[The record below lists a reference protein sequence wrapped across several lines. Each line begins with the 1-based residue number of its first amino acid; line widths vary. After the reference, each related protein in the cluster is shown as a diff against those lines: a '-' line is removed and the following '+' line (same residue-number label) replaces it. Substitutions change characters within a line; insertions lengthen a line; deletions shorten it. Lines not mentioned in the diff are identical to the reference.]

1 MLSIGLARGTIVAA
15 VLCTSLS
22 GCGGDAGTPAANGPP
37 VAQSINAETVEDVAL
52 SVDLTATDA
61 DGDILSYSVTTA
73 PSHGSISGE
82 GTHRIYTPSTDYHG
96 PDQFGYSVSDGKISS
111 EAVVTLEIT
120 AANDAPVAA
129 AQSLTTAEDVSL
141 GIALAATDV
150 DADTLV
156 YSLITQPTH
165 GVLTGTPPNLTYL
178 ADSNYNGGDSFMF
191 QASDGQLSSSALV
204 AITVTPVND
213 APVAQSQAITVA
225 SYKPVPLTLHASDV
239 DGDTLSYSIVS
250 GPSSGS
256 LSGTP
261 PNLSYTATGGPGT
274 DHFSFQA
281 RDPQGGVSVA
291 DVQLDLATPNARVQL
306 GVVGGAKVAVYR
318 YPQFDSAILSTTSS
332 TGSTLQGIGYFKIPT
347 DTLDDAS
354 LYLIVAK
361 GGKDYDANNDGQLD
375 ATPTSNLGK
384 LHAVVTG
391 AQIKQHPII
400 LSAVSEAAY
409 HRAAYLMAA
418 NFPVS
423 EIEDEL
429 DARAPLILSS
439 DVDGDGD
446 IDAADLA
453 AWNPAKHASS
463 LTTAAAGMSQ
473 LSNSIRSGTATL
485 KDFIT
490 ISDTITASAPVSFTG
505 QYLGAWGHYVAT
517 LSYGDDGLKSSL
529 QIFDVA
535 DSAKISLVSTASVPY
550 IGGAPVFSGTKM
562 FYMSQSLVCEG
573 VNCIGQTA
581 ICMLELADPQH
592 PQAYLTA
599 GSGTL
604 SAGQIAIDD
613 DLLYAASRSD
623 SYAIFRIA
631 NNAAPVKIET
641 GPSAPAIPLSGAI
654 AVDGQGNILL
664 GGYGQYLNIGPGNS
678 QSIFPL
684 PLKGSDT
691 SVRALTLANGHI
703 LASGYESLVD
713 IAPNGKGGV
722 LGTKVV
728 GTCRS
733 TPVWAEGLLWSIC
746 GEDAV
751 GFAVA
756 ANSYLSAAKRSNPGL
771 LAGIAIN
778 MTALNDQL
786 YWFGN
791 GLIARF
797 DQDRAMP
804 KHYSS
809 ASANAFVIDI
819 ELSGDTL
826 YAGTGNGVQVY
837 SLTDHQAP
845 QGLSRYSENG
855 TYGRIGA
862 AGTTIASS
870 VLGETN
876 YVSIISASDPTAA
889 QQASKIDLG
898 DSQFMRDAVLSDSL
912 GYLLVSGYG
921 SQPSSVMLYDLS
933 DPAAPY
939 LMRTGVL
946 PKSPEAAA
954 RPVTGF
960 LYGSYLFIA
969 DSSFGLRVLSKDS
982 LSLYTSY
989 AVDGIDPNSYQA
1001 PSPIDINV
1009 QSDYAYLASGS
1020 KIQSFALA
1028 KLPLSPAASY
1038 VPMAYSSRFL
1048 PDGAFGY
1055 AFSGLGLI
1063 VLDISNPAKP
1073 VERYAIDANVADG
1086 ARHGSDIVLRGATS
1100 VGTMTAPQLQ
1110 VP

>member
-82 GTHRIYTPSTDYHG
+82 GTHRIYMPSTDYHG

-178 ADSNYNGGDSFMF
+178 ADSNYSGGDSFMF

-204 AITVTPVND
+204 AITITPVND
-213 APVAQSQAITVA
+213 APVAQTQAITVT
-225 SYKPVPLTLHASDV
+225 SYEPVALTLHASDA

-281 RDPQGGVSVA
+281 RDPQGAVSVA

-306 GVVGGAKVAVYR
+306 GVIGGAKVAVYR

-332 TGSTLQGIGYFKIPT
+332 TSSTLQGIGYFKIPT
-347 DTLDDAS
+347 DTLEDAS

-361 GGKDYDANNDGQLD
+361 AGKDYDANNDGQLD

-391 AQIKQHPII
+391 AQIKRHPII

-409 HRAAYLMAA
+409 HRAAYLMSA

-429 DARAPLILSS
+429 DARAPLIFSS
-439 DVDGDGD
+439 SVDGDSD

-463 LTTAAAGMSQ
+463 LTAAAAGMSQ

-490 ISDTITASAPVSFTG
+490 LTDTITASAPVTLTG
-505 QYLGAWGHYVAT
+505 QYIGAWSHYVAAV
-517 LSYGDDGLKSSL
+517 SYGDGLESSL

-535 DSAKISLVSTASVPY
+535 DSAKISPVSTASVPY
-550 IGGAPVFSGTKM
+550 ISGAPVLSGTKM
-562 FYMSQSLVCEG
+562 FYMSQNE
-573 VNCIGQTA
+573 
-581 ICMLELADPQH
+581 ICMLELADPKH

-604 SAGQIAIDD
+604 PTGQIAIVD
-613 DLLYAASRSD
+613 DLLYAASPSD
-623 SYAIFRIA
+623 TYAIFRIA
-631 NNAAPVKIET
+631 NNAAPVRVET
-641 GPSAPAIPLSGAI
+641 GPSAPPIPLSGAI
-654 AVDGQGNILL
+654 AIDGQGSILL
-664 GGYGQYLNIGPGNS
+664 GGSGQYLSIGPDNN
-678 QSIFPL
+678 QSTFPL

-703 LASGYESLVD
+703 LASSYESLVD
-713 IAPNGKGGV
+713 IAPDGKGGV

-728 GTCRS
+728 GTCRA
-733 TPVWAEGLLWSIC
+733 TPVWAGGLLWSIC

-751 GFAVA
+751 GFSVP

-778 MTALNDQL
+778 MTVLNDQL

-804 KHYSS
+804 KHYFSTS
-809 ASANAFVIDI
+809 ASTGVIDI

-837 SLTDHQAP
+837 SLTDHQAA
-845 QGLSRYSENG
+845 QGLSRYSEKG

-889 QQASKIDLG
+889 QKVGKIDLG
-898 DSQFMRDAVLSDSL
+898 NSQLMRDAVLSDSL

-921 SQPSSVMLYDLS
+921 SQPSSVMLYDFS
-933 DPAAPY
+933 DPASPY
-939 LMRTGVL
+939 LMRTGEL

-960 LYGSYLFIA
+960 LYGSYLFVA

-1001 PSPIDINV
+1001 PSPIDVNV
-1009 QSDYAYLASGS
+1009 QNDYAYLASGS

-1055 AFSGLGLI
+1055 AFSGSGMT

-1086 ARHGSDIVLRGATS
+1086 ARHGTDIVLRGASS
-1100 VGTMTAPQLQ
+1100 VGTISAPQLQ